1 MKTAGSGDGDPAD
14 LRLVVPAL
22 TAWCVAAGGLSLPVL
37 VNVAGA
43 VVLVV
48 VGLTVL
54 RRPRTAAV
62 LVLAGAALAVSALRL
77 TAVSVGPVGGWAA
90 ERAVVHGEGEVL
102 TDPVAREGPFG
113 RMVLVDL
120 RLEVV
125 SGRGRTVD
133 VRSPIL
139 VIADAGWLSVQAGQR
154 VLLRGRLDSVDG
166 RELAA
171 ILIARGPPEVL
182 RQPSMVAAA
191 VNDLRQGL
199 RESVSGLPPAE
210 RSLVP
215 ALVVGDD
222 RGMPEQ
228 VAEDFRATG
237 LTHLLAVSGAN
248 LTLLLGFLLP
258 VVRLAGVRARGLAI
272 TGLATVVFFVLLA
285 RPDPSVLR
293 AAAMGA
299 VAMAGL
305 SAGGRRRG
313 TRALCVAVLV
323 LVLVDPWLARS
334 VGFLLSVVATAAIV
348 MLAPGWRDALARWM
362 PRWLAEA
369 IAVPAAAQLVCTPV
383 IVAISGQVSLVAV
396 AANLLAGPAVGP
408 ATVLGLVAALVSVV
422 SDRAATGVGWLAGR
436 AAWWIV
442 TVAEQG
448 AALPGAAIPWPATGW
463 AVALVTALCLGC
475 ALLAPRV
482 LAHRTGCLALV
493 AVTSVMVV
501 QPAAGLGWPP
511 KGWTLAVCDVGQGDA
526 LVLNAGAGAAVLVDV
541 GPDPRLVDRCLD
553 RLEVRRVPLVVLTH
567 LHADHAAGL
576 PGVFDGRRVAEIAI
590 GPRRT
595 PVEQFRAARAVATE
609 HGVTVRE
616 VRHGETRRIGSLSW
630 QVIAP
635 ADAGSTA
642 AEHAS
647 DTRGDTRGDIRGDA
661 RGDRWVEVES
671 AEENDAS
678 IVMRVETGGL
688 SALLTGDIEPGAQRT
703 LLAADAG
710 LDVDV
715 LKVPHHGS
723 GNQHLPFLAAT
734 SPAVSLISVGAD
746 NDYGHPAFS
755 TVRELRG
762 LGSQVF
768 RTDQDGLVVVVATDV
783 GPAVVTGGG
792 P

>member
-1 MKTAGSGDGDPAD
+1 MSAAEADGDPPD
-14 LRLVVPAL
+14 LRLVLPAA
-22 TAWCVAAGGLSLPVL
+22 TAWCVVAGGLSLPVL
-37 VNVAGA
+37 VDIAGAAVLVAG
-43 VVLVV
+43 
-48 VGLTVL
+48 GLLTL
-54 RRPRTAAV
+54 HRPRTAAV

-77 TAVSVGPVGGWAA
+77 TAVSLGPVGDWAA
-90 ERAVVHGEGEVL
+90 ERAVVQAEGMVRS
-102 TDPVAREGPFG
+102 DPVAREGPYG
-113 RMVLVDL
+113 QMVLVEL
-120 RLEVV
+120 RLERV
-125 SGRGRTVD
+125 SARGRTVE
-133 VRSPIL
+133 VRSPVL
-139 VIADAGWLSVQAGQR
+139 VIADTGWLSVQSGQR
-154 VLLRGRLDSVDG
+154 VRLGGRLGAADG
-166 RELAA
+166 RDLAA
-171 ILIARGPPEVL
+171 VLFARGPPKVVQ
-182 RQPSMVAAA
+182 QPSVVASA

-199 RESVSGLPPAE
+199 RDSVSGLPPAE

-222 RGMPEQ
+222 RDMPEQ

-258 VVRLAGVRARGLAI
+258 VVRLAGVRGRGLAW
-272 TGLATVVFFVLLA
+272 TGLGAVVFFVLLA

-334 VGFLLSVVATAAIV
+334 VGFLLSVLATAAIV
-348 MLAPGWRDALARWM
+348 ILAPGWRDALARWM

-369 IAVPAAAQLVCTPV
+369 LSIPAAAQLACTPV
-383 IVAISGQVSLVAV
+383 IVAISGQVSVVAV
-396 AANLLAGPAVGP
+396 AANLLAAPAVGP

-422 SDRAATGVGWLAGR
+422 SDQAASVVGWLAGR

-448 AALPGAAIPWPATGW
+448 AALPGAAVPWPTTAS
-463 AVALVTALCLGC
+463 AVAIVTLLCLGG
-475 ALLAPRV
+475 ALVAPRV

-493 AVTSVMVV
+493 AVTGVVIV

-511 KGWTLAVCDVGQGDA
+511 KGWVLAMCDVGQGDA
-526 LVLNAGAGAAVLVDV
+526 VVLNAGSGAAVVVDT
-541 GPDPRLVDRCLD
+541 GPDPELVDRCLD
-553 RLEVRRVPLVVLTH
+553 RLEVERVPLVVLTH
-567 LHADHAAGL
+567 LHADHAGGL
-576 PGVFDGRRVAEIAI
+576 PGVFDGRQVAEVEI
-590 GPRRT
+590 GPLRT
-595 PVEQFRAARAVATE
+595 PPQQFRAVRAVAAE
-609 HGVTVRE
+609 HGAAVRE
-616 VRHGETRRIGSLSW
+616 AQHGEARSVGPLSW
-630 QVIAP
+630 QVLAP
-635 ADAGSTA
+635 ADASESA
-642 AEHAS
+642 AAPEP
-647 DTRGDTRGDIRGDA
+647 
-661 RGDRWVEVES
+661 DRWHAAES

-678 IVMRVETGGL
+678 IVMRVEATGL
-688 SALLTGDIEPGAQRT
+688 SILLTGDIEPAAQQT
-703 LLAADAG
+703 LLAAAAD

-723 GNQHLPFLAAT
+723 PNQDPAFFAAA

-746 NDYGHPAFS
+746 NDYGHPAAD
-755 TVRELRG
+755 TLDLLRDV
-762 LGSQVF
+762 GSHVL
-768 RTDQDGLVVVVATDV
+768 RTDQDGMVVVVASDS